1 VAGVVGIG
9 MFVIMALLNASL
21 EGKQTDAAK
30 KATGAAKKEVSTSPD
45 TAAPLPAGTAAVSVQ
60 YCGA

>member
-21 EGKQTDAAK
+21 EGKQT
-30 KATGAAKKEVSTSPD
+30 GAAKKEVSTSPD
-45 TAAPLPAGTAAVSVQ
+45 TAAPLPVGTAAVSVQ